1 MGDQRFADDRLHRY
15 FDGELSPEEASEVRR
30 LVETE
35 PALRA
40 KLDGLR
46 EVRAVVRA
54 SVADELDDVPSDDL
68 WARIESRIAEKPAA
82 APQPALRAVEG
93 GRSEERARTPKA
105 HDPAR
110 QRRIA
115 GVVIAGLALA
125 AAVLLLV
132 LRPGEPPPGTDGR
145 PIAQGEQPGRE
156 DDAIDLGASEPDA
169 EELVFQT
176 EVLEVDFGSNSG
188 AVFAVEGDDGER
200 YAVVWLAD
208 VQPKPPVD
216 AIEPPPEEITPEQ

>member
-46 EVRAVVRA
+46 EVRGVVRA

-68 WARIESRIAEKPAA
+68 WARIESRIAEKPAPAA
-82 APQPALRAVEG
+82 APQQPALRAIEG
-93 GRSEERARTPKA
+93 GRSEETARKPKG

-110 QRRIA
+110 QRRIV
-115 GVVIAGLALA
+115 GVVIAGIALA

-132 LRPGEPPPGTDGR
+132 LRPGEPPPGTEGQ
-145 PIAQGEQPGRE
+145 PIAEGGEPSRD
-156 DDAIDLGASEPDA
+156 DDAIDLGGGEPDA

-208 VQPKPPVD
+208 VQPKPPV
-216 AIEPPPEEITPEQ
+216 ESPEEITPEQ